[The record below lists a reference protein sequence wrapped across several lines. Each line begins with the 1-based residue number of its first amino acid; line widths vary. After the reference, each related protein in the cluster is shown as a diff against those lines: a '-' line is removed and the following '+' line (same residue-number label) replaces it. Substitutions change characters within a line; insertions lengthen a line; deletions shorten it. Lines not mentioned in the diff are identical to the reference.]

1 MSNRKTRQ
9 DFTPVQTMER
19 GEAKESETKKSETKE
34 SETKKSE
41 ENKRRVKMNKWAI
54 FFFPFF
60 LEYSIIY
67 DVISCNWKREYVLE
81 YECCKR

>member
-1 MSNRKTRQ
+1 MSDRKTRQ

-19 GEAKESETKKSETKE
+19 SEAKKSETKE

-54 FFFPFF
+54 FLFPFF

-81 YECCKR
+81 YECCKG